1 MENVTFIETGNSTS
15 VEFEQIGHDGLKVGL
30 KIIFKSW
37 NLDKEKRLIF
47 HYNLKSCFGVMRVQP
62 TYEFMLYGKYNISYE
77 DLNNM
82 VESDVPELYMPLFLQ
97 IMYNFSDNNN
107 KRIIKILNILDNN
120 KLQEKTKIRRINKL
134 DWQFYLGNSEEKIL
148 DCRESYKSGNQI
160 MVECE
165 ELITLLK

>member
-1 MENVTFIETGNSTS
+1 MENVTFTETGNSTS
-15 VEFEQIGHDGLKVGL
+15 VEFGQIGYDGLKVGL
-30 KIIFKSW
+30 KIIFKNW
-37 NLDKEKRLIF
+37 CLNNEKRLIF
-47 HYNLKSCFGVMRVQP
+47 HYNLKSCFGVMRVQS